1 MKKLLYI
8 FFLLITS
15 TIVSQDVSSLMQKAA
30 QNNPVQEL
38 EKMSDQ
44 ELLSYWEQAQ
54 EQGYTLNQ
62 LKTLA
67 RAQGA
72 SESDLAKFEKRING
86 LSGSTKSVAPVT
98 IEDSLSSI
106 FGITKDSE
114 DEFDS
119 DLEGESYTLP
129 IFGMDFF
136 KSKPDSSSPNSSP
149 QLNIATPSTYQLGPG
164 DEISISIWGGAE
176 NEYNTIIN
184 TNGFI
189 KLERIPP
196 IYLSGY
202 SIFSAKK
209 RIGNALS
216 KIYAGINSTSES
228 YQKVYFDIALKNTR
242 SIVLNIVGNVM
253 TPGTYTLSSMT
264 SPLNALYA
272 AGGPNENGS
281 FRNVKILRNG
291 KTFKTIDLYDYF
303 AKGVYPTL
311 SLRDQDV
318 ILVPS
323 YSKRVFINGEFKQEG
338 IFELKE
344 KETLEDLLV
353 FSGGFSSFAY
363 KNKLFVESISG
374 VFKQIKTFDKTDFDK
389 SFLND
394 GDVITANPVS
404 DKFLN
409 KVSIEGAVYLP
420 GDYQIESVKTIK
432 GLISAASGLKENAQN
447 SRAFLIR
454 KKNGIMQEMI
464 SIDLNNVLNKEKD
477 ISLSNGDK
485 LIISNKEDL
494 KEESSVFIK
503 GEVNEPGKYP
513 FYQGMTVADL
523 VLSASGFKN
532 SANSKQID
540 LYKLTYDPT
549 GKSPIELK
557 QASLNIDFSVN
568 NETNNLTL
576 DNDDM
581 VIVRSKEGFK
591 QKKDYVTLSGLVKRP
606 GEYGV
611 IDDSYSLYDLLADA
625 GGLLPNA
632 SLNGLKIRRLNSF
645 KEESEEIFNS
655 LDSLNIEKAE
665 IKEFIEFGV
674 DAKKLFET
682 KGEDPRYNV
691 ILKNEDEISVAKI
704 ENTIE
709 ITGQVQQPTVINYE
723 KGLTVGQAIIN
734 AGGVNDLAKKGGAF
748 VVYQN
753 GRVKSNRKYFLI
765 FNSMPKLEPGCKII
779 VPRKVENP
787 NKTSLGEI
795 IGLTSTLAS
804 LAILIRSL

>member
-691 ILKNEDEISVAKI
+691 ILKNEDEVSVAKI

-709 ITGQVQQPTVINYE
+709 ITGEVQQPTVINYK
-723 KGLTVGQAIIN
+723 KGLTVGQAIVN

>member
-655 LDSLNIEKAE
+655 LDSLNFEKTE
-665 IKEFIEFGV
+665 IKKFIEFGV

-691 ILKNEDEISVAKI
+691 ILKNEDEVSVAKI

>member
-655 LDSLNIEKAE
+655 LDSLNFEKIE
-665 IKEFIEFGV
+665 IKKFIEFGV

-691 ILKNEDEISVAKI
+691 ILKNEDEVSVAKI

>member
-655 LDSLNIEKAE
+655 LDSLNFEKIE
-665 IKEFIEFGV
+665 IKKFIEFGV

-709 ITGQVQQPTVINYE
+709 ITGEVQQPTVINYK
-723 KGLTVGQAIIN
+723 KGLTVGQAIVN

>member
-691 ILKNEDEISVAKI
+691 ILKNEDEVSVAKI

-734 AGGVNDLAKKGGAF
+734 AGGVNDLAKKGGTF

>member
-494 KEESSVFIK
+494 KEKSSVFIK

-709 ITGQVQQPTVINYE
+709 ITGEVQQPTVINYK
-723 KGLTVGQAIIN
+723 KGLTVGQAIVN

-765 FNSMPKLEPGCKII
+765 FNSMPKQEPGCKII

>member
-15 TIVSQDVSSLMQKAA
+15 TIVSQDVSSLMQKDA

-281 FRNVKILRNG
+281 FRNIKVLRNG

-557 QASLNIDFSVN
+557 QASLNIDFSAN

-665 IKEFIEFGV
+665 IKEFIEFGI

-734 AGGVNDLAKKGGAF
+734 AGGVNDLAKKGGTF

>member
-645 KEESEEIFNS
+645 NEESEEIFNS
-655 LDSLNIEKAE
+655 LDSLNFEKTE
-665 IKEFIEFGV
+665 IKKFIEFGV

-691 ILKNEDEISVAKI
+691 ILKNEDEVSVAKI

-734 AGGVNDLAKKGGAF
+734 AGGVDDLAKKGGTF

>member
-691 ILKNEDEISVAKI
+691 ILKNEDEVSVAKI

>member
-394 GDVITANPVS
+394 GDVITANSVS

-655 LDSLNIEKAE
+655 LDSLNFEKTE
-665 IKEFIEFGV
+665 IKKFIEFGV

-691 ILKNEDEISVAKI
+691 ILKNEDEVSVAKI

-709 ITGQVQQPTVINYE
+709 ITGEVQQPTVINYK
-723 KGLTVGQAIIN
+723 KGLTVGQAIVN

>member
-8 FFLLITS
+8 FFLLISS
-15 TIVSQDVSSLMQKAA
+15 TIVSQEVSSLMQKAT

-86 LSGSTKSVAPVT
+86 LSGSTKSADPVT

-106 FGITKDSE
+106 FGITKGSE

-119 DLEGESYTLP
+119 DLEDNTYTLP

-136 KSKPDSSSPNSSP
+136 KSKPDSSTPNSSP

-189 KLERIPP
+189 KLDRIPP

-281 FRNVKILRNG
+281 FRNIKILRNG

-363 KNKLFVESISG
+363 KNKLFVKSISG

-394 GDVITANPVS
+394 GDVITANTVS

-420 GDYQIESVKTIK
+420 GDYQIENVKTIK

-454 KKNGIMQEMI
+454 EKNGIMQEMI
-464 SIDLNNVLNKEKD
+464 SIDLNDVLNKEKD
-477 ISLSNGDK
+477 ISLLNGDK

-494 KEESSVFIK
+494 KEEPSVFIK
-503 GEVNEPGKYP
+503 GEVNKPGKYP
-513 FYQGMTVADL
+513 YYQGMTVADL

-532 SANSKQID
+532 SANSKKID
-540 LYKLTYDPT
+540 LYKLTYDRS
-549 GKSPIELK
+549 GKNPIELK
-557 QASLNIDFSVN
+557 QASLNMDFSVN
-568 NETNNLTL
+568 NDTNNLTL

-591 QKKDYVTLSGLVKRP
+591 QKKDYVILSGLVKRP
-606 GEYGV
+606 GEYGI

-632 SLNGLKIRRLNSF
+632 SLNGLKIKRINTF
-645 KEESEEIFNS
+645 KEESEEIYNS
-655 LDSLNIEKAE
+655 LDSLNIAKSEL
-665 IKEFIEFGV
+665 KEFIEFGV

-691 ILKNEDEISVAKI
+691 ILKNEDQISVAKI

-709 ITGQVQQPTVINYE
+709 ITGEVQQPTVINYE
-723 KGLTVGQAIIN
+723 KGLTVGQAIVN
-734 AGGVNDLAKKGGAF
+734 AGGVKDLGKKGGTF
-748 VVYQN
+748 VVYQS
-753 GRVKSNRKYFLI
+753 GRVKSNKKYFLI

-779 VPRKVENP
+779 VPKKVENP

>member
-15 TIVSQDVSSLMQKAA
+15 TIVSQDVSSLMQKDA

-281 FRNVKILRNG
+281 FRNIKVLRNG

-665 IKEFIEFGV
+665 IKEFIEFGI

-691 ILKNEDEISVAKI
+691 ILKNEDEVSVAKI

-734 AGGVNDLAKKGGAF
+734 AGGVNDLAKKGGTF

>member
-691 ILKNEDEISVAKI
+691 ILKNEDEVSVAKI

-723 KGLTVGQAIIN
+723 KRLTVGQAIIN
-734 AGGVNDLAKKGGAF
+734 AGGVNDLAKKGGTF

>member
-1 MKKLLYI
+1 MKKTLYI
-8 FFLLITS
+8 FLLLISS
-15 TIVSQDVSSLMQKAA
+15 TLVSQDVSSLMEKAA

-72 SESDLAKFEKRING
+72 SESDLAKFEKRIKD
-86 LSGSTKSVAPVT
+86 LSGSTKSADPVT

-119 DLEGESYTLP
+119 DLEDNTYTLP

-338 IFELKE
+338 VFELKE

-374 VFKQIKTFDKTDFDK
+374 VFKQIKTVDKTDFDK

-394 GDVITANPVS
+394 GDVITASPVS

-420 GDYQIESVKTIK
+420 GDYQIENVKTIK

-464 SIDLNNVLNKEKD
+464 SINLNDVLNKEKD

-513 FYQGMTVADL
+513 YYQGMTVADL

-532 SANSKQID
+532 NANSKKID

-591 QKKDYVTLSGLVKRP
+591 QKKDYVILSGLVKRP
-606 GEYGV
+606 GEYGI

-632 SLNGLKIRRLNSF
+632 SLNGLKIKRLNAF

-655 LDSLNIEKAE
+655 LDSLNFEKAE
-665 IKEFIEFGV
+665 IKGFIEFGV

-709 ITGQVQQPTVINYE
+709 ITGEVQQPTVINYE

-748 VVYQN
+748 VIYQN

-779 VPRKVENP
+779 VPRKIENP

>member
-709 ITGQVQQPTVINYE
+709 ITGEVQQPTVINYK
-723 KGLTVGQAIIN
+723 KGLTVGQAIVN

>member
-8 FFLLITS
+8 FFLLISS
-15 TIVSQDVSSLMQKAA
+15 TIVSQGVSSLMQKAA

-632 SLNGLKIRRLNSF
+632 SLNGLKIKRLNTL

-709 ITGQVQQPTVINYE
+709 ITGEVQQPTVINYK
-723 KGLTVGQAIIN
+723 KGLTVGQAIVN

>member
-1 MKKLLYI
+1 MK
-8 FFLLITS
+8 F
-15 TIVSQDVSSLMQKAA
+15 
-30 QNNPVQEL
+30 
-38 EKMSDQ
+38 
-44 ELLSYWEQAQ
+44 
-54 EQGYTLNQ
+54 Q
-62 LKTLA
+62 L
-67 RAQGA
+67 
-72 SESDLAKFEKRING
+72 
-86 LSGSTKSVAPVT
+86 V
-98 IEDSLSSI
+98 
-106 FGITKDSE
+106 FG
-114 DEFDS
+114 
-119 DLEGESYTLP
+119 
-129 IFGMDFF
+129 
-136 KSKPDSSSPNSSP
+136 
-149 QLNIATPSTYQLGPG
+149 
-164 DEISISIWGGAE
+164 GGAE

-209 RIGNALS
+209 RVGNALS

-281 FRNVKILRNG
+281 FRNVKVLRNG

-394 GDVITANPVS
+394 GDVITANTVS

-409 KVSIEGAVYLP
+409 KVSVEGAVYLP
-420 GDYQIESVKTIK
+420 GDYQIENVKTIK

-464 SIDLNNVLNKEKD
+464 SIDLNDVLNKEKD

-513 FYQGMTVADL
+513 YYQGMTVADL
-523 VLSASGFKN
+523 VLTASGFKN
-532 SANSKQID
+532 NANSKQID

-557 QASLNIDFSVN
+557 QASLNIDFSLN

-576 DNDDM
+576 DSDDM

-591 QKKDYVTLSGLVKRP
+591 QKKDYVILSGLVKRP
-606 GEYGV
+606 GEYGI
-611 IDDSYSLYDLLADA
+611 IDDSYSLYDLLTDA

-632 SLNGLKIRRLNSF
+632 SLNGLKIKRLNTF

-691 ILKNEDEISVAKI
+691 ILKNEDEVSVAKI

-709 ITGQVQQPTVINYE
+709 ITGEVQQPTVINYE

>member
-691 ILKNEDEISVAKI
+691 ILKNEDEVSVAKI

-709 ITGQVQQPTVINYE
+709 ITGEVQQPTVINYK
-723 KGLTVGQAIIN
+723 KGLTVGQAIVN
-734 AGGVNDLAKKGGAF
+734 AGGVNDLAKKGGSF

>member
-645 KEESEEIFNS
+645 NEESEEIFNS
-655 LDSLNIEKAE
+655 LDSLNFEKTE
-665 IKEFIEFGV
+665 IKKFIEFGV

-734 AGGVNDLAKKGGAF
+734 AGGVDDLAKKGGTF

>member
-645 KEESEEIFNS
+645 NEESEEIFNS
-655 LDSLNIEKAE
+655 LDSLNFEKTE
-665 IKEFIEFGV
+665 IKKFIEFGV

-691 ILKNEDEISVAKI
+691 ILKNEDEVSVAKI

>member
-494 KEESSVFIK
+494 KEKSSVFIK

-709 ITGQVQQPTVINYE
+709 ITGEVQQPTVINYE

-734 AGGVNDLAKKGGAF
+734 AGGVNDLAKKGGTF